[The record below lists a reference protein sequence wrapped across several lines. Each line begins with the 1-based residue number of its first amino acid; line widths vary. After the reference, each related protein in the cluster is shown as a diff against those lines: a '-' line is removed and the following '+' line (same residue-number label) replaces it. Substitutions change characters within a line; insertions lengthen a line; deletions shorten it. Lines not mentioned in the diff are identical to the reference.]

1 MYEAIV
7 LDLGGVVVDFDSR
20 SFLMERLCNE
30 SRENQVFDLVFG
42 SKLWQELDAG
52 LITRAEANRQI
63 MEQAREQGL
72 AFETQAILDD
82 WPQML
87 HTRRRTVEL
96 MKQLKKQ
103 GYALY
108 YLSNIPWDI
117 LELLKARDF
126 WPLFSD
132 GLASCEV
139 RINKPDPRIYQEFLR
154 RTGLSSEEI
163 VFVDDRKENV
173 QAAFEQG
180 IAGIHYKGYNSF
192 VKALGACG
200 IHLKEPLAARP
211 RRE

>member
-7 LDLGGVVVDFDSR
+7 LDLGGVVVDFDPR

-108 YLSNIPWDI
+108 YLSNIAPDTLDMI
-117 LELLKARDF
+117 KERDF
-126 WPLFSD
+126 WRLFTG

-139 RINKPDPRIYQEFLR
+139 QINKPDPRIYHEFLR
-154 RTGLSSEEI
+154 RTGLSSDSI
-163 VFVDDRKENV
+163 VFVDDNKANV

-200 IHLKEPLAARP
+200 IHLKEPLVSRSTK
-211 RRE
+211 E

>member
-7 LDLGGVVVDFDSR
+7 LDLGGVVVDFDPR
-20 SFLMERLCNE
+20 GFLMERLCNE
-30 SRENQVFDLVFG
+30 SRENQVYDLVFG
-42 SKLWQELDAG
+42 SELWKQMDAG
-52 LITRAEANRQI
+52 LIARPDANRQI
-63 MEQAREQGL
+63 MEHARQQGL

-82 WPQML
+82 WTQML

-96 MKQLKKQ
+96 MKQFKKQ

-126 WPLFSD
+126 WPLFSG

-139 RINKPDPRIYQEFLR
+139 QINKPDPRIYQEFLR
-154 RTGLSSEEI
+154 RTGLSSEAI
-163 VFVDDRKENV
+163 IFVDDNKENI

>member
-7 LDLGGVVVDFDSR
+7 LDLGGVVVDFDPR

-96 MKQLKKQ
+96 MK
-103 GYALY
+103 
-108 YLSNIPWDI
+108 
-117 LELLKARDF
+117 
-126 WPLFSD
+126 
-132 GLASCEV
+132 
-139 RINKPDPRIYQEFLR
+139 
-154 RTGLSSEEI
+154 
-163 VFVDDRKENV
+163 
-173 QAAFEQG
+173 
-180 IAGIHYKGYNSF
+180 
-192 VKALGACG
+192 
-200 IHLKEPLAARP
+200 
-211 RRE
+211 

>member
-7 LDLGGVVVDFDSR
+7 LDLGGVVVDFDPR
-20 SFLMERLCNE
+20 GFLMERLCNE
-30 SRENQVFDLVFG
+30 SRENQVYDLVFG
-42 SKLWQELDAG
+42 SELWKQMDAG
-52 LITRAEANRQI
+52 LIARPDANRQI
-63 MEQAREQGL
+63 MEHARQQGL

-82 WPQML
+82 WTQML

-96 MKQLKKQ
+96 MKQFKKQ

-117 LELLKARDF
+117 LELLKTRDF
-126 WPLFSD
+126 WPLFSG

-139 RINKPDPRIYQEFLR
+139 QINKPDPRIYQEFLR
-154 RTGLSSEEI
+154 RTGLSSEAI
-163 VFVDDRKENV
+163 IFVDDNKENI